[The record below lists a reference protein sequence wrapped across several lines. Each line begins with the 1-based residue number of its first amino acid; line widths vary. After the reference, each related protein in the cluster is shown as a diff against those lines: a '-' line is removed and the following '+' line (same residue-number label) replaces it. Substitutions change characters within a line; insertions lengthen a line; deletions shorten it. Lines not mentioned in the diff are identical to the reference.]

1 MISWHY
7 RQLGKYYLGAKMQ
20 KTLFVLILIT
30 FSHAYGGYLFSHPS
44 DGRFKQQQNKND
56 PWCYTGADWK
66 FKAPDKWQHMMGSFA
81 GVETFSLF
89 MDDRLAGGLVFGLGI
104 LKEVGDG
111 YREGWS
117 IRDIFMD
124 AAGVSASLLN
134 NGKYKI
140 WCDWNDGAV
149 LLKISFSIK

>member
-1 MISWHY
+1 MKNS
-7 RQLGKYYLGAKMQ
+7 
-20 KTLFVLILIT
+20 LILPMLCVFIV
-30 FSHAYGGYLFSHPS
+30 FPQAAHGGILFPHSS
-44 DGRFKQQQNKND
+44 DGRFKRLPSKKD
-56 PWCYTGADWK
+56 PWYYTGTNWK
-66 FKAPDKWQHMMGSFA
+66 FTSPDKWQHMMGSLA
-81 GVETFSLF
+81 STEIFSLF

-111 YREGWS
+111 YQKGEGWS

-134 NGKYKI
+134 NGKYKL

-149 LLKISFSIK
+149 LLKISITIK